1 MSKFRPMLAGKAGDA
16 LRYPF
21 YASPKLDG
29 VRAMA
34 MDGILYSRSLK
45 KIPNEYC
52 QRLFRQLDWVD
63 GELIV
68 GSPTHPNAYNHT
80 VSGVMTRDGEPDV
93 TFWVFDYFAQLST
106 AFEERYMELNHRIN
120 NTVRVERVP
129 HLLITGPHDLLEF
142 ETKCLAEGYEGI
154 MLRDPLGPYKFG
166 RSTTNE
172 GWLLKLKRFSDSE
185 ARITGFEEKMHN
197 ANEQTT
203 NELGLSERSS
213 HRANKHPTGVLGA
226 LIVTD
231 LYSGVSFNIGTGFT
245 DLDRQNIWTIR
256 DTLIGKVVKYKFQPA
271 GVLEKPR
278 FPVFLGFRV

>member
-16 LRYPF
+16 LRYPLL
-21 YASPKLDG
+21 ASPKLDG

-34 MDGILYSRSLK
+34 MDGTLYSRSLK
-45 KIPNEYC
+45 PIPNEFC
-52 QRLFRQLDWVD
+52 QTQFRSLEWFD

-68 GSPTHPNAYNHT
+68 GSPTHPNAYNNT
-80 VSGVMTRDGEPDV
+80 VSGVMTRDGQPDV
-93 TFWVFDYFAQLST
+93 TFWVFDYFLDKNTDFRSRYRHLLSI
-106 AFEERYMELNHRIN
+106 AE
-120 NTVRVERVP
+120 NTVRVEVVP
-129 HLLITGPHDLLEF
+129 HVLLTDDYALDEYEAQVLS
-142 ETKCLAEGYEGI
+142 LGYEGI
-154 MLRDPLGPYKFG
+154 MLRDPQGPYKMG

-172 GWLLKLKRFSDSE
+172 GWLLKLKRFEDSE

-278 FPVFLGFRV
+278 FPVFLGFRA